1 MEFLDLIKKR
11 YSVRSYLSKPV
22 EDEKL
27 KIVLNAARLAP
38 TAVNKQPFNLVV
50 VHTAGKKEE
59 LKRVYPADWFSEAP
73 IVICACTIPSE
84 AWT

>member
-1 MEFLDLIKKR
+1 MEFLDLIKR

-27 KIVLNAARLAP
+27 EIILNAARLAP

-50 VHTAGKKEE
+50 VRTAGKKEE
-59 LKRVYPADWFSEAP
+59 LKRIYHADCPNSYLCLCNTF
-73 IVICACTIPSE
+73 
-84 AWT
+84 